1 MTRSDAYLVHLALVI
16 AAAALIWRTRDAG
29 RSRRA
34 RPWLA
39 MAGLAAIVS
48 FAVWSWGRATPFGDF
63 DKAYFPA
70 GRLVLSAPERLY
82 LRHRHPLFREPPDR
96 CGAVLPAVRAV
107 SDPGP
112 GCVHDGRRRRR
123 LRNRLAVAQDGGG
136 FGLAC
141 ECPRGRPLP
150 RTGPCITARGWETS
164 ATSCCCRW
172 CWRSGT
178 RERPRARQARG
189 SQSSPRSSRRCCC
202 SCPI

>member
-29 RSRRA
+29 RLASCAAVARHGWPGRDRQLCRVELGPRHTLATSTRR
-34 RPWLA
+34 
-39 MAGLAAIVS
+39 G
-48 FAVWSWGRATPFGDF
+48 
-63 DKAYFPA
+63 FPA

-123 LRNRLAVAQDGGG
+123 LRNRLVLLRTAGVSGWRANALAAVLFLERALVLQRAAGNLSHLLLLPLV
-136 FGLAC
+136 LA
-141 ECPRGRPLP
+141 PGH
-150 RTGPCITARGWETS
+150 S
-164 ATSCCCRW
+164 
-172 CWRSGT
+172 
-178 RERPRARQARG
+178 
-189 SQSSPRSSRRCCC
+189 
-202 SCPI
+202 